1 MTQVKC
7 GRCGHVNMQ
16 GADECEDCHS
26 DLTAVRRSPA
36 GRNVDC
42 RLSARIQEDRVS
54 DLSPH
59 PAVTARL
66 DETVVQAAQRMA
78 ERRVGCVLVS
88 EPGGGT
94 GIFTERDLLNR
105 VLGPR
110 RDPAVVKL
118 REVYTPGIEL
128 VQPEDHLAHVLHRMS
143 VGGYRHVA
151 VADPH
156 DPHGMP
162 RVISV
167 RDILAHLTA

>member
-1 MTQVKC
+1 MTEARC
-7 GRCGHVNMQ
+7 PRCGHINIQ

-26 DLTAVRRSPA
+26 DLTAARTAPA
-36 GRNVDC
+36 RGGSDC
-42 RLSARIQEDRVS
+42 RLSARIREDRVS

-66 DETVVQAAQRMA
+66 DETVAQAARRMA
-78 ERRVGCVLVS
+78 ERHVGCVLVS
-88 EPGGGT
+88 EPSGGT

-110 RDPAVVKL
+110 RDPAAVKL
-118 REVYTPGIEL
+118 REVYTSGIEL
-128 VQPEDHLAHVLHRMS
+128 VQPDDSLAHVLHCMS

-151 VADPH
+151 VADP
-156 DPHGMP
+156 DGAP